1 MAKTKFPSIPDE
13 AIVDLKISGTFYR
26 SLAQLLLGL
35 SQELKPEEYQAI
47 VEKLKNKQPA
57 NDIKELNIMVITA
70 LVFSIELS
78 AEEQKVTTEIEVDI
92 PDEPV
97 K

>member
-1 MAKTKFPSIPDE
+1 MAKTKFPSIPDD
-13 AIVDLKISGTFYR
+13 AIIDLKISGTFYR

-35 SQELKPEEYQAI
+35 SQELKPEEYQAV
-47 VEKLKNKQPA
+47 VEKLKNKGQA
-57 NDIKELNIMVITA
+57 ADIKELNIMLVTA

-78 AEEQKVTTEIEVDI
+78 AEEQKLTKEIEVDI

>member
-1 MAKTKFPSIPDE
+1 MKTKYPSIPDE
-13 AIVDLKISGTFYR
+13 AIVDLKVAGTFYR

-35 SQELKPEEYQAI
+35 SQDLKPEEYQAI
-47 VEKLKNKQPA
+47 VEKLKNKESA
-57 NDIKELNIMVITA
+57 ADIKELNIMLITA
-70 LVFSIELS
+70 LVFSIELA
-78 AEEQKVTTEIEVDI
+78 AEEQKVTKEIEIDI

>member
-1 MAKTKFPSIPDE
+1 MAKIKYPSIPDE
-13 AIVDLKISGTFYR
+13 AIVDLKIIGTFYR

-35 SQELKPEEYQAI
+35 SQELKPNEYQAI
-47 VEKLKNKQPA
+47 IEKLKNKEPA
-57 NDIKELNIMVITA
+57 TDIKELNIMLVTA
-70 LVFSIELS
+70 LVFSIELA